1 MRKSSWPWLQSWQKL
16 VIQLLPGF
24 LAPLGEH
31 AAPTTQIIRHT
42 VRAQKSL
49 LALSILFNLLLGT
62 AEASVLV
69 VIFSLGRLISSTQ
82 PVLLLPTAGLSR
94 ETAFIALLFML
105 LGLQVIS
112 SFCRYMTS
120 TISGRISASC
130 QAKII
135 PMIHQYILSLSF
147 ACASGFK
154 TGNLAHQAS
163 LAPMAIDIEIEEK
176 SSLISNG
183 LLTLVYLIILTLI
196 SPLLILLVGLLGFSM
211 AATQAWL
218 RPKISAA
225 SKEAERRRQETS
237 SAITA
242 DIQILRLLHS
252 SAAIRHAEI
261 AIERSVA
268 GLERSLKRLSRLRSL
283 FEPIAEVLPM
293 LAAVLLG
300 LLSWQL
306 TGGRSELMIPGL
318 ATFVLTL
325 QRLNVRLIKL
335 GQSST
340 KLIENGASLTALDA
354 LLDPSNK
361 VFRRS
366 GGRAFPGL
374 NSQIEFRNVGLRYS
388 GQERPALSDVSF
400 SVGKHASVALVGAS
414 GAGKSSI
421 IDLLVGLMAP
431 TSGAILVDGV
441 DLQSLNLESWQRQ
454 LGVVSQDVLLIHDTV
469 AANIA
474 FGIGAHATQADI
486 RRAAEAACAAEFI
499 NQLPS
504 GYATVIG
511 EHGHRLSGGQRQR
524 LSLARAILR
533 QPEILILDEA
543 TSALDSHLEA
553 QVHQAIQAFGSGR
566 TVLAVAHRLSSI
578 RDAELIL
585 VIDAGQV
592 VERGN
597 HHELLAAGGAYAALW
612 NRQHGKAPTS
622 TSSTSRPP

>member
-1 MRKSSWPWLQSWQKL
+1 MIQSPLRKSSWPWLQSWQKRF
-16 VIQLLPGF
+16 IQVLPGF
-24 LAPLGEH
+24 LVPLGKE
-31 AAPTTQIIRHT
+31 AEPTTRIIRQT
-42 VRAQKSL
+42 VRAQKKL
-49 LALSILFNLLLGT
+49 LAFSILFTLLLGI
-62 AEASVLV
+62 AEACVLV
-69 VIFSLGRLISSTQ
+69 VIFSLGRLISGAQ
-82 PVLLLPTAGLSR
+82 PGLLLSAAGMGR
-94 ETAFIALLFML
+94 ETAFISLLLML

-112 SFCRYMTS
+112 SFCRYMGS
-120 TISGRISASC
+120 TISGWISASC
-130 QAKII
+130 QAQII
-135 PMIHQYILSLSF
+135 PMLHQYILSLSF

-154 TGNLAHQAS
+154 TGNLAHLAS
-163 LAPMAIDIEIEEK
+163 LAPMAINIEIEEK

-183 LLTLVYLIILTLI
+183 LLTLIYLIILTLI
-196 SPLLILLVGLLGFSM
+196 SPWLILLVGLLGISM

-218 RPKISAA
+218 RPKISSA
-225 SKEAERRRQETS
+225 SKEAERRRQEAA

-252 SAAIRHAEI
+252 NAAIRHAEI
-261 AIERSVA
+261 AIEQSMA
-268 GLERSLKRLSRLRSL
+268 GLERSLKRLSHIRSL
-283 FEPIAEVLPM
+283 FEPIAEALPM

-306 TGGRSELMIPGL
+306 TGGRSELMIPSL
-318 ATFVLTL
+318 ATFVLAL

-340 KLIENGASLTALDA
+340 KLIENGASLAALDE
-354 LLDPSNK
+354 LLEPSDK

-366 GGRAFPGL
+366 GGKVFPGL
-374 NSQIEFRNVGLRYS
+374 NKQIEFRNVGLRYP
-388 GQERPALSDVSF
+388 GQERPALANVSF
-400 SVGKHASVALVGAS
+400 HVGKYASVALVGAS

-421 IDLLVGLMAP
+421 IDLLVGLMTP

-441 DLQSLNLESWQRQ
+441 DLQTLNIESWQRQ

-486 RRAAEAACAAEFI
+486 HRAAEAACAAEFI

-511 EHGHRLSGGQRQR
+511 ENGHRLSGGQRQR

-553 QVHQAIQAFGSGR
+553 RVHQAIQAFGSGR

-578 RDAELIL
+578 RDAQLIL
-585 VIDAGQV
+585 VIDSGRV

-597 HHELLAAGGAYAALW
+597 HHDLLAAGGAYAALW
-612 NRQHGKAPTS
+612 NRQQGKATTPT
-622 TSSTSRPP
+622 

>member
-1 MRKSSWPWLQSWQKL
+1 MSQSPFRKSSWPLLQSWQKFFS
-16 VIQLLPGF
+16 QLLPS
-24 LAPLGEH
+24 LLMILGDD
-31 AAPTTQIIRHT
+31 AAPTTRIIRQT
-42 VRAQKSL
+42 VRAQKKL
-49 LALSILFNLLLGT
+49 LALSMLLTLLLGV
-62 AEASVLV
+62 AEACILV
-69 VIFSLGRLISSTQ
+69 VIFSLGRLISAT
-82 PVLLLPTAGLSR
+82 GLNR
-94 ETAFIALLFML
+94 ETAFVTLLLML

-112 SFCRYMTS
+112 SLCRYMSS
-120 TISGRISASC
+120 TISGWISASC
-130 QAKII
+130 QARII
-135 PMIHQYILSLSF
+135 PIIHRYILSLSF

-154 TGNLAHQAS
+154 AGNLAHLAG
-163 LAPMAIDIEIEEK
+163 LAPIAINIEIEEK

-183 LLTLVYLIILTLI
+183 ILTLIYFIILTLI
-196 SPLLILLVGLLGFSM
+196 SPWLILLVGLLGFSM

-218 RPKISAA
+218 RPKIGSA
-225 SKEAERRRQETS
+225 SKEVERRRQETT

-252 SAAIRHAEI
+252 NAAIRHAEL
-261 AIERSVA
+261 AIVQSMA
-268 GLERSLKRLSRLRSL
+268 GLERSLKRLSHIRSL
-283 FEPIAEVLPM
+283 FEPIAEALPM

-306 TGGRSELMIPGL
+306 TSGRSELMIPSL
-318 ATFVLTL
+318 ATFVLAL
-325 QRLNVRLIKL
+325 QRLNIRLIKI

-340 KLIENGASLTALDA
+340 KLMENSASLAALDE
-354 LLDPSNK
+354 LLEPDNK
-361 VFRRS
+361 LFRRS
-366 GGRAFPGL
+366 GGGAFSGL
-374 NSQIEFRNVGLRYS
+374 QNQIEFRSVGLLYP
-388 GQERPALSDVSF
+388 GQEQPALVDVSF
-400 SVGKHASVALVGAS
+400 SVEKYASVALVGAS

-441 DLQSLNLESWQRQ
+441 DLQTLNTESWQRQ

-474 FGIGAHATQADI
+474 FGIGAHATPADI
-486 RRAAEAACAAEFI
+486 RKAAEAACAAEFI
-499 NQLPS
+499 SQLPS

-511 EHGHRLSGGQRQR
+511 EHGHFLSGGQRQR

-533 QPEILILDEA
+533 QPEIIILDEA

-553 QVHQAIQAFGSGR
+553 RVHQAIQAFGSGR

-585 VIDAGQV
+585 VIDSGRV

-597 HHELLAAGGAYAALW
+597 HHDLLTAGGAYAALW
-612 NRQHGKAPTS
+612 KRQQGKANPPT
-622 TSSTSRPP
+622 

>member
-1 MRKSSWPWLQSWQKL
+1 MSQSPLRKPSWPWLRSWQKL
-16 VIQLLPGF
+16 LIQLLPGF
-24 LAPLGEH
+24 LMPLGKE
-31 AAPTTQIIRHT
+31 AAPTTRLIRQT
-42 VRAQKSL
+42 VRAQKTL
-49 LALSILFNLLLGT
+49 LALSIFLTLLLGI
-62 AEASVLV
+62 AEACVLV
-69 VIFSLGRLISSTQ
+69 VIFSLGRLISGAQ
-82 PVLLLPTAGLSR
+82 PSLLLPTAGLSR
-94 ETAFIALLFML
+94 ETVFITLLLLL

-112 SFCRYMTS
+112 SFCRYMSS
-120 TISGRISASC
+120 TISGWISASC
-130 QAKII
+130 QARII
-135 PMIHQYILSLSF
+135 PIVHQYILSLSF
-147 ACASGFK
+147 ACSSGFK
-154 TGNLAHQAS
+154 TGNLAHLTG
-163 LAPMAIDIEIEEK
+163 LAPTAINNEIEEK

-183 LLTLVYLIILTLI
+183 FLTLIYLIILTLI
-196 SPLLILLVGLLGFSM
+196 SPWLILLVGLLGFSI

-218 RPKISAA
+218 RPKISSA
-225 SKEAERRRQETS
+225 SKEAERRRQETAA
-237 SAITA
+237 AITA

-252 SAAIRHAEI
+252 NAAIRHAVL
-261 AIERSVA
+261 AIEQSMA
-268 GLERSLKRLSRLRSL
+268 DLERSLKRLSLLRSL

-306 TGGRSELMIPGL
+306 TGGRSELMIPSL
-318 ATFVLTL
+318 ATFVLAL
-325 QRLNVRLIKL
+325 QRLNVRMIRL

-340 KLIENGASLTALDA
+340 KLIENGATLAALDE
-354 LLDPSNK
+354 LLEPGNK
-361 VFRRS
+361 VFRRL
-366 GGRAFPGL
+366 GGRVFPGL
-374 NSQIEFRNVGLRYS
+374 HNQIEFRNVGLHYP
-388 GQERPALSDVSF
+388 GQEQPALANVSF
-400 SVGKHASVALVGAS
+400 NVGKYASVALVGAS

-441 DLQSLNLESWQRQ
+441 DLQTLNIESWQRQ

-486 RRAAEAACAAEFI
+486 HKAAEAACAAEFI
-499 NQLPS
+499 SQLPS

-553 QVHQAIQAFGSGR
+553 RVHQAIQAFGSGR

-585 VIDAGQV
+585 VIDSGRV

-597 HHELLAAGGAYAALW
+597 HHNLLMADGAYAALW
-612 NRQHGKAPTS
+612 NRQQGKATAPA
-622 TSSTSRPP
+622 